1 MNRRLFML
9 IDFDI
14 LTYIICF
21 IILGFVLLYLKKQ
34 RNKSNMYLFFFS
46 VFSFYIMNVAKYT
59 IFPIEIGTEWV
70 DYLRENRSF
79 SSNINFIPFK
89 EQDLNQTLLNILL
102 SIPFGFGLSYI
113 KKVVNLKTIVLAG
126 LTFSFSIEMTQ
137 LIISL
142 LIGYPYRI
150 IDINDIMANA
160 LGAVIG
166 YAAFLLFSKLV
177 ILMVKKSLPENEKLS
192 PFLLYIYKV
201 SKKDT
206 SQYKAV

>member
-1 MNRRLFML
+1 ML

-21 IILGFVLLYLKKQ
+21 IILGFVLFYLKKK
-34 RNKSNMYLFFFS
+34 RNKSNIYLFFFS

-59 IFPIEIGTEWV
+59 IFPIQIGTEWV
-70 DYLRENRSF
+70 EYLKETSTF
-79 SSNINFIPFK
+79 YANINFIPFN

-102 SIPFGFGLSYI
+102 TIPFGFGLSYI
-113 KKVVNLKTIVLAG
+113 KKLVSLKSVLLAG
-126 LTFSFSIEMTQ
+126 IAFSFTIEMTQ
-137 LIISL
+137 LLISL

-150 IDINDIMANA
+150 IDINDIMANT

-166 YAAFLLFSKLV
+166 YVAFLLFSKLV
-177 ILMVKKSLPENEKLS
+177 IAIVKKILTEDEKLS
-192 PFLLYIYKV
+192 PLLMYIYKV